1 MHHMIFKITNVCE
14 NLLYTFQ
21 KGVMHLEILQLQNV
35 SYVKFQRTF
44 RDKYIPLNFASFNE
58 G

>member
-14 NLLYTFQ
+14 NLLYTFK

-35 SYVKFQRTF
+35 SYVKFQ
-44 RDKYIPLNFASFNE
+44 
-58 G
+58 